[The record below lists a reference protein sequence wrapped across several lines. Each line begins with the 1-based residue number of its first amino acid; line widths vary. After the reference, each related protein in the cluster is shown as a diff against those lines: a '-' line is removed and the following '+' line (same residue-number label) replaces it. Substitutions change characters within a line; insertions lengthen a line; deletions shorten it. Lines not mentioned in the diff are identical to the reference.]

1 MMVNLLVVCL
11 VASCLPASA
20 KATTGIELL
29 ISQKIVQLCHNNI
42 ASDPVMLVEFFF
54 LLLNWSIDIIYYL
67 AMIGQF
73 LGG

>member
-1 MMVNLLVVCL
+1 M
-11 VASCLPASA
+11 ASCLPASA

-42 ASDPVMLVEFFF
+42 ASDPVMLVEFF
-54 LLLNWSIDIIYYL
+54 LRLNWSIDIIYYL

-73 LGG
+73 LGGSSCTCI